1 VTDKTEPL
9 PTTMEEGWVS
19 EGGLGEDVTR
29 VGWVW
34 LVAPKSATQSV
45 MGVGGVGAVELRQ
58 SARD

>member
-1 VTDKTEPL
+1 
-9 PTTMEEGWVS
+9 
-19 EGGLGEDVTR
+19 